1 MEFGTHPKKLVRRND
16 PMNSME
22 AAISVETSKLEQ
34 LVYDTIASFPDG
46 CIQDEVLQVLPFLPY
61 SSVTARFKAL
71 KDRGYIEV
79 IGSRKGRSG
88 RNQSV
93 LKIKHD

>member
-1 MEFGTHPKKLVRRND
+1 MQFGTIFKKLVRRND
-16 PMNSME
+16 PLTSHE
-22 AAISVETSKLEQ
+22 AAMTVDTTKLEQ

-71 KDRGYIEV
+71 KDKGYVEV
-79 IGSRKGRSG
+79 IGMRKGRSG

-93 LKIKHD
+93 LKVKHG

>member
-1 MEFGTHPKKLVRRND
+1 MEFGTHPKKLVRTND

-22 AAISVETSKLEQ
+22 AAISVDTTKLEQ